1 MRLVLAGLVLGSA
14 IGLVACGDDST
25 GPDEDSLTREE
36 ALALVKAATSP
47 GFEVITENSALEGDI
62 LDPGSLIQEEF
73 TAPCLMGGT
82 VTVSNLQAEFMG
94 DPDSDED
101 VSVSLSMTMIHSGL
115 RGHARGYRA
124 RAHPQR
130 RAQPGHKSRTVHH
143 GRPWVRLER
152 RGGWYGSLGHGR
164 RSERILPDRS
174 GHRGGDRPIRVHFDP
189 HRAGMWSSIHRVR
202 RGDVQLLMNTGQGL
216 SRPWTTSWLPLRIS
230 ESSRPSEAVHIG
242 DTRSRTIPPPAP
254 MSISLLTVLVRTLV
268 DAF

>member
-36 ALALVKAATSP
+36 ALALVKAATRP
-47 GFEVITENSALEGDI
+47 GFEVITENSALEGEI
-62 LDPGSLIQEEF
+62 PDPGSLIQQEF

-101 VSVSLSMTMIHSGL
+101 VSVSLSMTMIHSDCVVPPEDTGL
-115 RGHARGYRA
+115 ALTLNGA
-124 RAHPQR
+124 PK
-130 RAQPGHKSRTVHH
+130 PGHKSRNVHH

-216 SRPWTTSWLPLRIS
+216 SRPGTTSWLPLRIS
-230 ESSRPSEAVHIG
+230 ESSRPSEAAHELIG
-242 DTRSRTIPPPAP
+242 DSDLDRDPLHDVAGDVPQA
-254 MSISLLTVLVRTLV
+254 VRCP
-268 DAF
+268 